1 MIKKIILDLD
11 GTLINSERMFMD
23 AYSYALKDI
32 NGNKNY
38 SWDDIQLALGP
49 NEIGVLKKLAPN
61 EFEKCL
67 KRFYA
72 KEKELLSNVYVFKG
86 IKEFLSSC
94 LKKSIQL
101 SVVTGRG
108 REHADFFLKHFNLDN
123 FFDCVLTGNEFKDMK
138 SENIRMLINDN
149 LTTEVIYIGDTL
161 KDVIAAKEAGILSAL
176 CTWKDR
182 LYIDKKENIKAD
194 YIFNSVEELNILE
207 LHNA

>member
-1 MIKKIILDLD
+1 MIKKIIFDLD
-11 GTLINSERMFMD
+11 GTLINSEYMFMD

-32 NGNKNY
+32 NSNKNY
-38 SWDDIQLALGP
+38 SWDDIKLALGP

-94 LKKSIQL
+94 RKKSIQL

-108 REHADFFLKHFNLDN
+108 KEHANYFLKHFNLDL
-123 FFDCVLTGNEFKDMK
+123 FFDCVLTGSELKDIK
-138 SENIRMLINDN
+138 SENIRLLIKDT
-149 LTTEVIYIGDTL
+149 LTEEVIYIGDTL
-161 KDVIAAKEAGILSAL
+161 KDVVAAKEAGTLSAL
-176 CTWKDR
+176 CTWKDS
-182 LYIDKKENIKAD
+182 LYIDKNNNIKAD
-194 YIFNSVEELNILE
+194 YIFNNVEELNLLE
-207 LHNA
+207 LHNV